1 MTNLKRLLWAVFMA
15 TALVGMAVA
24 ASMEDQI
31 RERIYPVGDVCVA
44 GQDCGVSGLEAAAA
58 SDEPR
63 GAEEV
68 YTAACSACHATGAA
82 NAPIVGE
89 ADAWA
94 PRLEK
99 GDETLVQHAIEGF
112 NAMPAMGG
120 CADCSEEEVASA
132 VEYMIENSQ

>member
-1 MTNLKRLLWAVFMA
+1 MTNLKRLLWAALMA

-31 RERIYPVGDVCVA
+31 RERIYPVGEVCVA
-44 GQDCGVSGLEAAAA
+44 GQDCGVSGIQAAAA
-58 SDEPR
+58 SAEPR

-82 NAPIVGE
+82 NAPIVGQ

-94 PRLEK
+94 PRIEK
-99 GDETLVQHAIEGF
+99 GAETLVQHAIQGF
-112 NAMPAMGG
+112 NAMPPMGG
-120 CADCSEEEVASA
+120 CGNCSEEEVAIA
-132 VEYMIENSQ
+132 VEYMIESSQ